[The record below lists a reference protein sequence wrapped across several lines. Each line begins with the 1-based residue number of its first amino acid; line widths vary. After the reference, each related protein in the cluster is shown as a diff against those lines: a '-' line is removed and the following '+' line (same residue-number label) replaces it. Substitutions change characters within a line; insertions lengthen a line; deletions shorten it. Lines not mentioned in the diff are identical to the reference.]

1 MPAPVTVNEFLELVQ
16 KSGLVDN
23 ERLDAY
29 LSTLRATA
37 AFPAHPLQLALLLV
51 RGAILT
57 RFQAEQLLLG
67 KWRRFFIGRY
77 KVLERLGSGR
87 QGTVYLCEHA
97 PTQQRVAVKVLPA
110 AHASDT
116 ALLERF
122 YREARALAALDH
134 PNIVRGFDIDQDD
147 TLHFLVMEYV
157 DGSSLEYIT
166 EKGGPMAVIRAAH
179 YLRQAALGLQH
190 AYEIAGIVHRGIKPA
205 DILVDRTGVV
215 KIIDF
220 GMARVSGNVESG
232 PTLRYDEAVADN
244 PDYVAPEQALESG
257 RADIRSDIYSL
268 GATFYFCLTLY
279 APFQGGSVA
288 QKLIWLQT
296 RQPEPIRRLRP
307 RLPEDLAAPIERMM
321 AKDPAQRPQ
330 TPLEVADA
338 LAPFT
343 AEPSCP
349 PPEDEMPCLSPAA
362 SGGH

>member
-1 MPAPVTVNEFLELVQ
+1 MPAPVTVNEFLEIVQ
-16 KSGLVDN
+16 KSDLVDN

-29 LSTLRATA
+29 LSALHAAA
-37 AFPAHPLQLALLLV
+37 AFPSEPVQLAVLMV
-51 RGAILT
+51 SAAILT

-67 KWRRFFIGRY
+67 KWRRFYVGRY
-77 KVLERLGSGR
+77 RVLERLGSGR
-87 QGTVYLCEHA
+87 QAAVYLCEHV
-97 PTQQRVAVKVLPA
+97 PTHRHVAVKVLPA
-110 AHASDT
+110 AHASDS

-157 DGSSLEYIT
+157 DGSSLQHIT
-166 EKGGPMAVIRAAH
+166 EKCGPMAVIRAAH

-190 AYEIAGIVHRGIKPA
+190 AHEIAGIVHRGIKPA
-205 DILVDRTGVV
+205 DIVVDRTGVV
-215 KIIDF
+215 KIIDL
-220 GMARVSGNVESG
+220 GMARFYGDEETG
-232 PTLRYDEAVADN
+232 PTLRYDEAVPDN
-244 PDYVAPEQALESG
+244 PDYVAPEQALDSG
-257 RADIRSDIYSL
+257 RVDIRSDIYSL
-268 GATFYFCLTLY
+268 GATFYFCLTRY
-279 APFQGGSVA
+279 TPFPGGSAA

-307 RLPEDLAAPIERMM
+307 RVPEGPVALIERMM

-343 AEPSCP
+343 AEPICP
-349 PPEDEMPCLSPAA
+349 PPDDEMPFLSPAT
-362 SGGH
+362 SGGQ